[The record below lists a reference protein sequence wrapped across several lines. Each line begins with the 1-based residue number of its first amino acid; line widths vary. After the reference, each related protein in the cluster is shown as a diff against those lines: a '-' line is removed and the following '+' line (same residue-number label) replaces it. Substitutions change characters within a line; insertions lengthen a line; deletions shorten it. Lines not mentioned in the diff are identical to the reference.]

1 MGQNDAMGHKVW
13 LVPDG
18 YLPSCEP
25 GKLVSHESI
34 CVLNT
39 GMQVAHCVLDVYFED
54 RDPMLGI
61 HFEVGAQR
69 TLHLRLDKPEMLG
82 GAEIPRDVPYATR
95 VTSDVPIVVQSS
107 RLDVTQP
114 NLALFTTIGFPWE
127 EGSVR

>member
-1 MGQNDAMGHKVW
+1 MSEEVGMGSRVW

-25 GKLVSHESI
+25 GDLVSHESI

-39 GMQVAHCVLDVYFED
+39 GSKTAHCKLDVFFED

-61 HFEVGAQR
+61 AFQVEAQR
-69 TLHLRLDKPEMLG
+69 TLHLRLDRPEMLG
-82 GAEIPRDVPYATR
+82 GVSLPKEVPYATR
-95 VTSDVPIVVQSS
+95 VTSDVPVVVQSS

-114 NLALFTTIGFPWE
+114 NLALFTTMGYPCPE
-127 EGSVR
+127 S